1 MKTLV
6 WHAIGLCGNHF
17 STVYHEQDIHR
28 PLFARGCFHLLE
40 QVWIMN
46 SPSFESRQAQYTLT
60 PLPSAACEG
69 QKHDTP
75 LPQGLNLT
83 STPKFSFKAPTAE
96 DFDKG
101 SKTQAQE
108 PGSGS
113 AGSLLAS
120 IRNLLSRRA

>member
-1 MKTLV
+1 
-6 WHAIGLCGNHF
+6 
-17 STVYHEQDIHR
+17 
-28 PLFARGCFHLLE
+28 
-40 QVWIMN
+40 MN

-113 AGSLLAS
+113 TGSLLAS
-120 IRNLLSRRA
+120 IWNLLSRRA